1 MILVNIDIVFLVL
14 DSMRVHDFHCQ
25 TVVGVKI
32 LFFGADMSSSVHVDN
47 KTKEKTSYLLV
58 KTQRIT

>member
-1 MILVNIDIVFLVL
+1 MILVNIDIVFLVS

-47 KTKEKTSYLLV
+47 ETKEKTS
-58 KTQRIT
+58 